1 MEATRIIAV
10 RHGETAWN
18 VDARIQGQL
27 DIGLNDTCRW
37 QARRVGDFIAVS
49 GTPGRDASG
58 AVVGEGDA
66 YAQARQAL
74 ENVKRSVEALGGRLD
89 QVVRT
94 RIYLTD
100 MSHIWDIGRAHLEF
114 FGGIDPATSLVK
126 VTGFF
131 DPKILVEVDC
141 DAVVVAG

>member
-1 MEATRIIAV
+1 MANRTVPAPPHFAEKFAYS
-10 RHGETAWN
+10 
-18 VDARIQGQL
+18 
-27 DIGLNDTCRW
+27 

-49 GTPGRDASG
+49 GTPGRG
-58 AVVGEGDA
+58 ADGEVVGEGDA

-74 ENVKRSVEALGGRLD
+74 DNLKRSVEALGGRME

-100 MSHIWDIGRAHLEF
+100 MKYIWDIGRAHLEF
-114 FGGIDPATSLVK
+114 FAGIDPATSLVK

-141 DAVVVAG
+141 DAVAAGG

>member
-1 MEATRIIAV
+1 MNTQTVAAPPHFAEKFAYS
-10 RHGETAWN
+10 
-18 VDARIQGQL
+18 
-27 DIGLNDTCRW
+27 
-37 QARRVGDFIAVS
+37 QARRVGNFIAVS
-49 GTPGRDASG
+49 GTPGRDAG
-58 AVVGEGDA
+58 GEVVGHGDA

-100 MSHIWDIGRAHLEF
+100 MSVIWDIGRAHLEF
-114 FGGIDPATSLVK
+114 FRGIDPATSLVK

-131 DPKILVEVDC
+131 DPAILVEVDC
-141 DAVVVAG
+141 DAVIDA

>member
-1 MEATRIIAV
+1 MANRTVPAPPHFAEKFAYS
-10 RHGETAWN
+10 
-18 VDARIQGQL
+18 
-27 DIGLNDTCRW
+27 

-49 GTPGRDASG
+49 GTPGRG
-58 AVVGEGDA
+58 ADGEVVGEGDA

-74 ENVKRSVEALGGRLD
+74 ENVKRSVEALGGRME

-100 MSHIWDIGRAHLEF
+100 MNYIWDIGRAHLEF
-114 FGGIDPATSLVK
+114 FTGIDPATSLVK

-141 DAVVVAG
+141 DAVVMPQ

>member
-1 MEATRIIAV
+1 MANRTVPAPPHFAEKFAYS
-10 RHGETAWN
+10 
-18 VDARIQGQL
+18 
-27 DIGLNDTCRW
+27 

-49 GTPGRDASG
+49 GTPGRG
-58 AVVGEGDA
+58 ADGEVVGEGDA

-74 ENVKRSVEALGGRLD
+74 DNLKRSVEALGRRME

-100 MSHIWDIGRAHLEF
+100 MKYIWDIGRAHLEF
-114 FGGIDPATSLVK
+114 FAGIDPATSLVK

-141 DAVVVAG
+141 DAVVAGG

>member
-1 MEATRIIAV
+1 MNNRTVPAPPHFADKF
-10 RHGETAWN
+10 GYS
-18 VDARIQGQL
+18 
-27 DIGLNDTCRW
+27 

>member
-1 MEATRIIAV
+1 MHTQTVPAPA
-10 RHGETAWN
+10 HFADKFGYS
-18 VDARIQGQL
+18 
-27 DIGLNDTCRW
+27 

-49 GTPGRDASG
+49 GTPGRDATG
-58 AVVGEGDA
+58 EVVGPGDA

-74 ENVKRSVEALGGRLD
+74 DNVRRSVEALGGRLE

-100 MSHIWDIGRAHLEF
+100 MQHIWDIGRAHLEF

-141 DAVVVAG
+141 DAVVAPA